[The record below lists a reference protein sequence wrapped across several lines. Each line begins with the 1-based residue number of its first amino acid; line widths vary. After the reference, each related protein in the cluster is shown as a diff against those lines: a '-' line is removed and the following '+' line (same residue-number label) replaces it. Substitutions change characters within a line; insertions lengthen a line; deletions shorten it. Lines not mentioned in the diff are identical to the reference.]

1 MVSSNGVGRA
11 NVRRAYDNEEVGD
24 VGGAGAGRRR
34 PQARD
39 PSLGVRSF
47 GAPSQDPLSVRLLPS
62 GEFVAISPVSRENIA
77 YFLFFSRL
85 YYLFFLN
92 VFFFTHFVPFF
103 YSAGKSGLRI
113 YMHFGTRYFE
123 YIASCV
129 VGRVKHG
136 WLDMLTRSRGQLR
149 VLFGGGAHC

>member
-77 YFLFFSRL
+77 YFLVFSRL

-92 VFFFTHFVPFF
+92 VFFLPILFPFF
-103 YSAGKSGLRI
+103 IQLEKAVYVFICIS
-113 YMHFGTRYFE
+113 E
-123 YIASCV
+123 
-129 VGRVKHG
+129 
-136 WLDMLTRSRGQLR
+136 RGILNILR
-149 VLFGGGAHC
+149 VVSWAVSNTVG